1 MKRSRQISLVAM
13 GVAVANLGGCG
24 GPSPT
29 AKAPEVPLFTTVE
42 QCAQSPDYTRK
53 ECELGMQF
61 ALSQQAQES
70 PRFNDRNS
78 CAASYGNDNCQ
89 RYDRRYG
96 GSVWMPLLGG
106 YMLGRL
112 MSGGGRDYHYY
123 NYGGGWSTY
132 TPGGGVRT
140 TRSTPSNLPR
150 PANATI
156 PKPTR
161 AHTAAISRGGFGS
174 RARRTSA
181 SS

>member
-13 GVAVANLGGCG
+13 GVAVANLSACG
-24 GPSPT
+24 SSAPT
-29 AKAPEVPLFTTVE
+29 AKAPEVPLFTSVE
-42 QCAQSPDYTRK
+42 QCAQNPEYSRK
-53 ECELGMQF
+53 DCELGMQF
-61 ALSQQAQES
+61 ALSQQAQDTPQFKDQS
-70 PRFNDRNS
+70 S
-78 CAASYGNDNCQ
+78 CAASYGSDNCH
-89 RYDRRYG
+89 RYIPQYG

-132 TPGGGVRT
+132 APGRGVST